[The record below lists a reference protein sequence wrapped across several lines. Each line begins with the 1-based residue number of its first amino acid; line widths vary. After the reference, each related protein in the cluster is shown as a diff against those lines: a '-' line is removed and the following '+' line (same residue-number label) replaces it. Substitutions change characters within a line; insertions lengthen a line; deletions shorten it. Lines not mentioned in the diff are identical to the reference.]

1 MRVLLPPTYI
11 KRQQIRKNEIDP
23 ASCQTFEIAT
33 EDRAVERL
41 FVETC
46 DLKVPY
52 QRVHEKERSNEGHQR

>member
-1 MRVLLPPTYI
+1 MR
-11 KRQQIRKNEIDP
+11 RNEIDP
-23 ASCQTFEIAT
+23 ASCRTFEIAT

-52 QRVHEKERSNEGHQR
+52 QRVHEKERLNEGHQR